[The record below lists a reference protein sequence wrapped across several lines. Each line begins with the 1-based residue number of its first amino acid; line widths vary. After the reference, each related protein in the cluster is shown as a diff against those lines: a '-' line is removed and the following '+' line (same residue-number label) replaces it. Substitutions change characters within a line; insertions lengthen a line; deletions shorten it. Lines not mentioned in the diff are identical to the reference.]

1 MAFKV
6 GDRVMLMV
14 SGDTVAA
21 TPELMKCNERIFRIS
36 NVSPLGTYELK
47 GLTTKTGAP
56 YTVLKEWL
64 ISMREGIR

>member
-1 MAFKV
+1 
-6 GDRVMLMV
+6 MLMV

-36 NVSPLGTYELK
+36 KVNPLGTYELK
-47 GLTTKTGAP
+47 GLTTKAGAP

-64 ISMREGIR
+64 IPMREEVR

>member
-1 MAFKV
+1 MAFKI

-36 NVSPLGTYELK
+36 KVNPLGT
-47 GLTTKTGAP
+47 
-56 YTVLKEWL
+56 
-64 ISMREGIR
+64 